1 MESKEWPLHTFCKTD
16 HFEASYKSCDP
27 LQDIGFSIDP
37 CYLTAG
43 GENMKIAVLL
53 RRDINALFLHING
66 FIRKLNVFSTILTLC
81 ELDHPKFTFCGAK
94 KGAPKGKNRDTA
106 PGLPEYCLGG
116 CCGCI
121 GIEIFYDS
129 QEDLRAEGV
138 IVPSRGIAMG
148 VPYSPGREC
157 VVPGEQGNDQTGY
170 ASCLFSVH
178 GCGPKTMRRLRA
190 QAMMPADQEQWAA
203 RQ

>member
-1 MESKEWPLHTFCKTD
+1 MKVLSAVLCSLLMVSLMESKEWPLHTFCKTD

-94 KGAPKGKNRDTA
+94 KG
-106 PGLPEYCLGG
+106 EM
-116 CCGCI
+116 
-121 GIEIFYDS
+121 IFYDRPLKLGIHDLPKGEFLFLLELYN
-129 QEDLRAEGV
+129 EDQYL
-138 IVPSRGIAMG
+138 I
-148 VPYSPGREC
+148 
-157 VVPGEQGNDQTGY
+157 
-170 ASCLFSVH
+170 
-178 GCGPKTMRRLRA
+178 GCINMTMFIH
-190 QAMMPADQEQWAA
+190 
-203 RQ
+203 